1 MLASTHPTLNLLL
14 AATSMRTCYR
24 AGMASPPVSLWT
36 VDDRE
41 CVLCVVEGHHELHL
55 RVQGRTVRL
64 QTCADAHAARRLAEQ
79 WLREFSP
86 GAETGG

>member
-1 MLASTHPTLNLLL
+1 
-14 AATSMRTCYR
+14 MRTCYR

-41 CVLCVVEGHHELHL
+41 CVLCVVDGRRELHL

-64 QTCADAHAARRLAEQ
+64 QTCADADAARNLADQ
-79 WLREFSP
+79 WLREFPP
-86 GAETGG
+86 GAETEG